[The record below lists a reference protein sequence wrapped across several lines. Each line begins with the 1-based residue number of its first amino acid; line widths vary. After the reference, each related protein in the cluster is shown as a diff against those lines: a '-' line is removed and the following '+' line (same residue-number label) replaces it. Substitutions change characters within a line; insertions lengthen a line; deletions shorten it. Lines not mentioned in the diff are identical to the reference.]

1 MINSLSKACI
11 TEIKSFNNPP
21 SDVATVMNSVLVLLE
36 KEPTWANAKKEL
48 GDTNFVNKL
57 KGYDKDNVK
66 SSTLKKLSKYV
77 RMENF

>member
-1 MINSLSKACI
+1 
-11 TEIKSFNNPP
+11 
-21 SDVATVMNSVLVLLE
+21 VMNSVLVLLE